1 MSQTRIAR
9 YLGLLNEAFEQHI
22 NTLNGEPS
30 GIHYAFR
37 RHEEDPNRLVS
48 ELRYS
53 QGVGRSQ
60 SQAYVPMAALEVG
73 EERFQAFVSGTV
85 SAIAENQPRFWSDLV
100 QPDFALLTDETLVTR
115 EDFHRVV
122 AEQQQ
127 ESERSSAV
135 SLLTDLADNLGVAR
149 PQSHPP
155 YLILLRAVLLS
166 DMFQKDFEELLD
178 TLLNQWRALPAEERQ
193 AAMEW
198 LLVAVAWGPIC
209 AGHAIWRGEERPRSD
224 ILTGELNTLLQEWG
238 GSPAQA
244 PDGTRRQDAADAPS
258 EDEAAS
264 DPRLEWTSTA
274 NCVVQVSFS
283 QPGTWTRRF
292 KNVGGRGAGVS
303 LMLKGDFL
311 ETRLLDIGM
320 TLDGTEHRLRIH
332 SQTGGQA
339 RCLIPLEPQSEHEV
353 QLTFR
358 ARGAGGGIIQV
369 GLLAWTRD
377 EDSDDGTGSVS
388 SEQWDLL
395 QLFVG

>member
-1 MSQTRIAR
+1 MSQTRVAR
-9 YLGLLNEAFEQHI
+9 HLGLLNEAFEQHI
-22 NTLNGEPS
+22 NTPNGEPS

-37 RHEEDPNRLVS
+37 MHEEDPNRLVS

-53 QGVGRSQ
+53 QDLGRSQ
-60 SQAYVPMAALEVG
+60 SQAYVPVASLDVG

-85 SAIAENQPRFWSDLV
+85 SAIAENLPRFWSDLV

-122 AEQQQ
+122 AEQQR

-135 SLLTDLADNLGVAR
+135 SLLTDLAGNLGVAI

-166 DMFQKDFEELLD
+166 DMYRKDFEELLD
-178 TLLNQWRALPAEERQ
+178 TLLDQWRALPAEERP
-193 AAMEW
+193 ATTEW
-198 LLVAVAWGPIC
+198 LLVALASGPVC
-209 AGHAIWRGEERPRSD
+209 AGNAIWRGQERTRSD
-224 ILTGELNTLLQEWG
+224 ILTSEMDALHREWHG
-238 GSPAQA
+238 GSAQVPDTTRAPAEE
-244 PDGTRRQDAADAPS
+244 DTPS
-258 EDEAAS
+258 EDAEDS

-274 NCVVQVSFS
+274 NCVVKVSFS

-320 TLDGTEHRLRIH
+320 TLDGTEHRLLIH
-332 SQTGGQA
+332 PHTGGQA
-339 RCLIPLEPQSEHEV
+339 RCLMPLAPQGEHEV
-353 QLTFR
+353 QLTFH
-358 ARGAGGGIIQV
+358 ARGAGGGIIQAGV
-369 GLLAWTRD
+369 LAWTCS

-395 QLFVG
+395 QLIVG